1 MWNCINLSSVLAI
14 VNAILCLLISSI
26 VSYLFHLIWIYVV
39 NSIFAFCIQI
49 KHNIDRSLLTWKNFQ
64 HNECFFFVEVKKELR
79 PRKKFD
85 YLYSLLLA
93 SCVFFFLT
101 NHPILIW
108 ISVST
113 ESFEIR
119 QVLFNSLSDAIISC
133 ELLIIRFG
141 WWWTISYW

>member
-1 MWNCINLSSVLAI
+1 MLTHFLHRIIFIPFNLDICCIIHFQN
-14 VNAILCLLISSI
+14 
-26 VSYLFHLIWIYVV
+26 VV
-39 NSIFAFCIQI
+39 NSTFVFCIQI

-64 HNECFFFVEVKKELR
+64 HNECFFFVEVKKKLR

-119 QVLFNSLSDAIISC
+119 QVLFNLLSDAIISC